1 MTFCTCNLAVCVLMA
16 SYSAIL
22 GFERPSHRNFRTS
35 ISRGVKESKASSA
48 FLQSSD
54 WLDYIWAYDGDD
66 IIDGGDGNDA
76 IAGAKGDDYA
86 VGGSDNNVIHGSLGS
101 DVLIGGDARDFWA
114 TLPSAIRTG
123 LALLGATTSS
133 TSGATTAGTQSTAV
147 RAVMILSGSTGATM

>member
-1 MTFCTCNLAVCVLMA
+1 MA

-76 IAGAKGDDYA
+76 IAGVK
-86 VGGSDNNVIHGSLGS
+86 VTI
-101 DVLIGGDARDFWA
+101 
-114 TLPSAIRTG
+114 
-123 LALLGATTSS
+123 
-133 TSGATTAGTQSTAV
+133 TQSAARTTTLYTA
-147 RAVMILSGSTGATM
+147 A